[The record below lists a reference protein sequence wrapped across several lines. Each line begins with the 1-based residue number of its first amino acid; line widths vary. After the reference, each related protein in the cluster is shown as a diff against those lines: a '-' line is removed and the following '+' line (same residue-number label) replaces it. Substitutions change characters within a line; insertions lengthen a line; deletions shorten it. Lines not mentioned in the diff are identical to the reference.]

1 MVILRVTA
9 FINMSTNEG
18 NCLSNTA
25 SVDRLIEAN
34 FEVSSFVNSRL
45 M

>member
-1 MVILRVTA
+1 MGVLKVIA

-18 NCLSNTA
+18 DRLSNPA

-34 FEVSSFVNSRL
+34 F
-45 M
+45 